1 MKNIFQFPW
10 RSRHKMLY
18 LWLGV
23 VLGILPPVL
32 AVLTELYLQKLP
44 LSLWAINYAFRKNP
58 ILWVFNL
65 GPLVLGITGYLL
77 GKQQDQMAQLA
88 NSLEQQVTQRTKE
101 LQQSEQVQGIL
112 NSLLRLSLEDLSL
125 DETLKQALERILGI
139 PWLPT
144 EPKGGIFLA
153 AENDPNALILR
164 ASHNMAAPLLQS
176 CARVPF
182 GVCLCGKA
190 AQSRTILFTDCVD
203 ARHEIRYEGMQPHGH
218 YNVPIVH
225 REKVLGVLVLYVPE
239 GHRPEPHEQEAL
251 QAIANTLAGMII
263 ARQAE
268 EENARQK
275 MFFEALVQTSP
286 VAVVV
291 MSNNQTIQS
300 CNEAFLTL
308 FEYTRKECVG
318 QNLDRLIVP
327 PETQEQ
333 AQQYSRQ
340 ALEGNLISRT
350 AQRRSKSGRIIDV
363 KISAAPVRIEGEMVG
378 VIAIYHDITELLK
391 AKREAEEAAKAKADF
406 LANMSHEIRTPLNA
420 IIGMT
425 SLLLDTRLDDE
436 QANFVEIIR
445 NSGDTLLA
453 VINDILDFSKIE
465 ASKMTVEKVPFN
477 LTYCIES
484 ALDLVAAKAFEKRL
498 ELAYFLQENMPVKFQ
513 GDITRLR
520 QVLVNLLS
528 NAVKFTHEGEI
539 TISVTVEAVQ
549 GTLHTLHFQVRD
561 TGIGIPQ
568 DKLHRLFEAFS
579 QADTS
584 TTRKFGGTGLGLA
597 ISKRLVELMGGTI
610 WVESEEV
617 KGSTF
622 HFTIQAELA
631 SGTASLSPRQT
642 QPSLSHCRLLVVDD
656 NATNRLILQKHASSW
671 GMSVSAAA
679 SGEEALQRLGEE
691 RFDLM
696 ILDMQMPEMDG
707 LTLAQEIRKR
717 PSAAQTPLIML
728 TSLGRKPEGAENLG
742 FSAFLSKPIKPSQLY
757 NSVCEA
763 LAKRPSLKPAAVV
776 PKPALFDAT
785 MGDRY
790 PLRILIAEDNLINQK
805 VAIGLLKKLG
815 YRADVVANGLEA
827 LEALRRQ
834 EYDIILMDAQMPEM
848 DGEQAARII
857 IERYP
862 PGKRPRLA
870 AVTANALEGDR
881 ERFLSVGFDDYISK
895 PIQVEE
901 LIRVLQNT
909 VPLPRKTTRPLR
921 LNSETTHSGD

>member
-1 MKNIFQFPW
+1 MEKVFQLN
-10 RSRHKMLY
+10 RRKGHVVLY
-18 LWLGV
+18 FWLGV

-32 AVLTELYLQKLP
+32 AILAELYFQKLP
-44 LSLWAINYAFRKNP
+44 FSLWAVSYAFRKDP
-58 ILWVFNL
+58 ILWVFML
-65 GPLVLGITGYLL
+65 GPLVLGAIGYFL
-77 GKQQDQMAQLA
+77 GRQQDLMIKLA
-88 NSLEQQVTQRTKE
+88 ASLEEKVTQRTTE
-101 LQQSEQVQGIL
+101 LQESSQVQEIL
-112 NSLLRLSLEDLSL
+112 NALLRLSLGNLSL
-125 DETLKQALERILGI
+125 QEMLEQALERIVTI

-144 EPKGGIFLA
+144 DPKGGIFLTS
-153 AENDPNALILR
+153 EDNPNILLLR
-164 ASHNMAAPLLQS
+164 ASHNMAAPLLKS

-182 GVCLCGKA
+182 GTCLCGRA
-190 AQSRTILFTDCVD
+190 AQSRKILFTDCVD
-203 ARHEIRYEGMQPHGH
+203 EQHEIRYEGIKPHGH
-218 YNVPIVH
+218 YNVPIIH

-239 GHRPEPHEQEAL
+239 GHHPHPNEKEAL
-251 QAIANTLAGMII
+251 QAIAHTLAGMIT
-263 ARQAE
+263 ARRAE
-268 EENARQK
+268 EDLARQK
-275 MFFEALVQTSP
+275 KFFETLVQTSP
-286 VAVVV
+286 AAVVV
-291 MSNNQTIQS
+291 MSNDHTIQS
-300 CNEAFLTL
+300 CNEAFLSL
-308 FEYTRKECVG
+308 FEYTLQECIG
-318 QNLDRLIVP
+318 QKLDDLIVP
-327 PETQEQ
+327 PEAQQQ
-333 AQQYSRQ
+333 AQQYSQQ
-340 ALEGNLISRT
+340 ALAGNLINQT
-350 AQRRSKSGRIIDV
+350 AQRRSKNGRLIDV
-363 KISAAPVRIEGEMVG
+363 KISAVPVRIEGEIVG

-425 SLLLDTRLDDE
+425 SLLLDTPLNDE
-436 QANFVEIIR
+436 QANFVETIR

-465 ASKMTVEKVPFN
+465 AGKMTVEKVPFN
-477 LTYCIES
+477 IAYCIES

-498 ELAYFLQENMPVKFQ
+498 ELVYVLQENMPVKFQ

-528 NAVKFTHEGEI
+528 NAVKFTSEGE
-539 TISVTVEAVQ
+539 VTVSVAVENVQ

-561 TGIGIPQ
+561 TGIGIPK
-568 DKLHRLFEAFS
+568 DKLHHLFEAFS

-597 ISKRLVELMGGTI
+597 ISKRLIELMGGTI
-610 WVESEEV
+610 WVESQEG

-631 SGTASLSPRQT
+631 SGTASLFPRQA
-642 QPSLSHCRLLVVDD
+642 QPTLAGRRLLVVDD

-671 GMSVSAAA
+671 GMSVSTAA
-679 SGEEALQRLGEE
+679 SGKEALQHIEHE

-707 LTLAQEIRKR
+707 LTLAQEIRKH
-717 PSAAQTPLIML
+717 PAAAQTPLIML
-728 TSLGRKPEGAENLG
+728 TSLGRKPEGVESVS
-742 FSAFLSKPIKPSQLY
+742 FSAFLSKPIKTSQLY
-757 NSVCEA
+757 NAVCEV
-763 LAKRPSLKPAAVV
+763 LASRPSAETAVPQKPAV
-776 PKPALFDAT
+776 FDAT
-785 MGDRY
+785 MGDRH

-815 YRADVVANGLEA
+815 YRADIAANGLEV
-827 LEALRRQ
+827 LDALRRQ

-848 DGEQAARII
+848 DGEQAAHII

-881 ERFLSVGFDDYISK
+881 ERFLSAGFDDYISK

-901 LIRVLQNT
+901 LVRVLQST
-909 VPLPRKTTRPLR
+909 VPLAHKTTRPLR
-921 LNSETTHSGD
+921 LNSGTTSSGD

>member
-1 MKNIFQFPW
+1 MDKVSQSVQ
-10 RSRHKMLY
+10 RKQYTALY
-18 LWLGV
+18 FWLGMA
-23 VLGILPPVL
+23 LGVLPPVL
-32 AVLTELYLQKLP
+32 AILAELYFQKLP
-44 LSLWAINYAFRKNP
+44 FLLWAVSYAFKKEP
-58 ILWVFNL
+58 ILWVFML
-65 GPLVLGITGYLL
+65 GPLVLGATGYFL
-77 GKQQDQMAQLA
+77 GRQQDLMVKLA
-88 NSLEQQVTQRTKE
+88 ASLEEKVAQRTTE
-101 LQQSEQVQGIL
+101 LRESAQVQEIL
-112 NSLLRLSLEDLSL
+112 NALLRLSLEDLSVQEML
-125 DETLKQALERILGI
+125 EQTLERLISI

-144 EPKGGIFLA
+144 DPKGGIFLTS
-153 AENDPNALILR
+153 EDDPNLLLLR
-164 ASHNMAAPLLQS
+164 ASHNMAAPLLKS

-182 GVCLCGKA
+182 GACLCGRA
-190 AQSRTILFTDCVD
+190 AQFGKILFTDCVD
-203 ARHEIRYEGMQPHGH
+203 EQHEIHYEGMKPHGH
-218 YNVPIVH
+218 YNVPIIH

-239 GHRPEPHEQEAL
+239 GHHPHPNEKEAL
-251 QAIANTLAGMII
+251 QAIAHTLAGMIT
-263 ARQAE
+263 ARRAE
-268 EENARQK
+268 EDLARQK
-275 MFFEALVQTSP
+275 KFFETLVQTSP
-286 VAVVV
+286 AAVVV
-291 MSNNQTIQS
+291 MSNDHTIQS
-300 CNEAFLTL
+300 CNEAFLSL
-308 FEYTRKECVG
+308 FEYTLEECIG
-318 QNLDRLIVP
+318 QKLDDLIVP
-327 PETQEQ
+327 PEAQEQ
-333 AQQYSRQ
+333 AQQYSQQ
-340 ALEGNLISRT
+340 ALAGNLINQT
-350 AQRRSKSGRIIDV
+350 AQRRSKNGRLIDV
-363 KISAAPVRIEGEMVG
+363 KISAVPVRIEGEIVG
-378 VIAIYHDITELLK
+378 VIAIYHDITELLQ

-436 QANFVEIIR
+436 QANFVETIR

-465 ASKMTVEKVPFN
+465 AGKMTVEKVPFN
-477 LTYCIES
+477 IAYCIES

-498 ELAYFLQENMPVKFQ
+498 ELVYVLQENMPVKFH

-528 NAVKFTHEGEI
+528 NAVKFTHEGEV
-539 TISVTVEAVQ
+539 TVAVTVEAVQ

-561 TGIGIPQ
+561 TGIGIPH
-568 DKLHRLFEAFS
+568 DKINRLFEAFS

-597 ISKRLVELMGGTI
+597 ISKRLIELMGGTI
-610 WVESEEV
+610 WVESQEG

-631 SGTASLSPRQT
+631 SGTASLFPRQA
-642 QPSLSHCRLLVVDD
+642 QPTLTGRRLLVVDD

-671 GMSVSAAA
+671 GMSVVTAA
-679 SGEEALQRLGEE
+679 SGKEALQHIERE

-707 LTLAQEIRKR
+707 LTLAQEIRKH
-717 PSAAQTPLIML
+717 PAAAQTPLIML
-728 TSLGRKPEGAENLG
+728 TSLGRKPEGVESVS
-742 FSAFLSKPIKPSQLY
+742 FSAFLSKPMKTSQLY
-757 NSVCEA
+757 NAVCEV
-763 LAKRPSLKPAAVV
+763 LAARPSAEPAAPQKPAGFD
-776 PKPALFDAT
+776 PA
-785 MGDRY
+785 MGDRH

-815 YRADVVANGLEA
+815 YRADIAANGLEV
-827 LEALRRQ
+827 LDALRRQ

-848 DGEQAARII
+848 DGEQAAHII

-881 ERFLSVGFDDYISK
+881 ERFLSGGFDDYISK

-901 LIRVLQNT
+901 LVRVLQNT

-921 LNSETTHSGD
+921 WNSGVTPSGD

>member
-1 MKNIFQFPW
+1 MEDTPETP
-10 RSRHKMLY
+10 RSKRY
-18 LWLGV
+18 AVRYTWLGV
-23 VLGILPPVL
+23 ILGILPPVL
-32 AVLTELYLQKLP
+32 AILTELYIQKLP
-44 LSLWAINYAFRKNP
+44 FSLWAISYALGKNP

-65 GPLVLGITGYLL
+65 GPLVLGATGYFL
-77 GKQQDQMAQLA
+77 GRQQDLMAALA
-88 NSLEQQVTQRTKE
+88 ASLEHRVAQRTHE
-101 LQQSEQVQGIL
+101 LQQSNQVQKIL
-112 NSLLRLSLEDLSL
+112 NSLLRLSLEDLSMQ
-125 DETLKQALERILGI
+125 ETLERALEQIVGI

-144 EPKGGIFLA
+144 QPKGGIFLTS
-153 AENDPNALILR
+153 EDEPNLLLLR
-164 ASHNMAAPLLQS
+164 ASHNMAVPLLKS

-182 GVCLCGKA
+182 GVCLCGRA
-190 AQSRTILFTDCVD
+190 AQSREILFTDCVD
-203 ARHEIRYEGMQPHGH
+203 ERHEIRYEGMQPHGH

-225 REKVLGVLVLYVPE
+225 REKTLGALVLYVPD
-239 GHRPEPHEQEAL
+239 GHQPHPSEKEAL
-251 QAIANTLAGMII
+251 QAIAHTLASMIA
-263 ARQAE
+263 ARRAE
-268 EENARQK
+268 EDLTRQK
-275 MFFEALVQTSP
+275 TFFETLVQTSP

-291 MSNNQTIQS
+291 MSNDQTIQS
-300 CNEAFLTL
+300 CNEAFLSL
-308 FEYTRKECVG
+308 FEYTREECLG
-318 QNLDRLIVP
+318 QTLDALIVP
-327 PETQEQ
+327 PEVQEE
-333 AQQYSRQ
+333 AQQYSRR
-340 ALEGNLISRT
+340 ALTGEFINQT
-350 AQRRSKSGRIIDV
+350 AQRRSKSGRMIDV
-363 KISAAPVRIEGEMVG
+363 KISALPVRIEGETVG
-378 VIAIYHDITELLK
+378 VIAIYYDITELLK

-425 SLLLDTRLDDE
+425 SLLLDTPLNDE
-436 QANFVEIIR
+436 QANFVETIR

-465 ASKMTVEKVPFN
+465 AGKMTVEKVPFN
-477 LTYCIES
+477 VAYCIES
-484 ALDLVAAKAFEKRL
+484 ALDLVAAKAFEKHL
-498 ELAYFLQENMPVKFQ
+498 ELAYVLQENMPVKFQ

-528 NAVKFTHEGEI
+528 NAVKFTQEGE
-539 TISVTVEAVQ
+539 VTVSASVESVQ
-549 GTLHTLHFQVRD
+549 GSVYTLHFQVRD
-561 TGIGIPQ
+561 TGIGIPK

-597 ISKRLVELMGGTI
+597 ISKRLIELMGGTI
-610 WVESEEV
+610 WVESEEG

-622 HFTIQAELA
+622 HFTIRAELA
-631 SGTASLSPRQT
+631 SGTASLFPRQA
-642 QPSLSHCRLLVVDD
+642 QPNLSNRRLLVVDD

-671 GMSVSAAA
+671 GMSVSTAA
-679 SGEEALQRLGEE
+679 SGKEALQRIEQE

-707 LTLAQEIRKR
+707 VTLAQEIRKL
-717 PSAAQTPLIML
+717 PSADGTPLIML
-728 TSLGRKPEGAENLG
+728 TSLGRKPEGAESLA
-742 FSAFLSKPIKPSQLY
+742 FSAFLSKPIKTSQLY

-763 LAKRPSLKPAAVV
+763 LAEHPSAEPAAPQKTAV
-776 PKPALFDAT
+776 FDAS
-785 MGDRY
+785 MADRH

-815 YRADVVANGLEA
+815 YRADVAANGLEA

-881 ERFLSVGFDDYISK
+881 ERFLSAGFDDYISK

-901 LIRVLQNT
+901 LVRVLQNT

-921 LNSETTHSGD
+921 LSSETTPSGD

>member
-1 MKNIFQFPW
+1 MKSKPQS
-10 RSRHKMLY
+10 SRRRKYTTLY
-18 LWLGV
+18 FWLGV
-23 VLGILPPVL
+23 LLGILPPVL
-32 AVLTELYLQKLP
+32 AILTELYLQKLP
-44 LSLWAINYAFRKNP
+44 LSLWAVNYALRKNP

-65 GPLVLGITGYLL
+65 GPLVLGATGYFL
-77 GKQQDQMAQLA
+77 GHQQDQMAQLA
-88 NSLEQQVTQRTKE
+88 ASLEQQVTQRTKE
-101 LQQSEQVQGIL
+101 LQQSKQIQEVL
-112 NSLLRLSLEDLSL
+112 NSLLRLSLEDFSM
-125 DETLKQALERILGI
+125 DETLSQALERIINI

-144 EPKGGIFLA
+144 EPKGGIFLVS
-153 AENDPNALILR
+153 EHDPGVLILR
-164 ASHNMAAPLLQS
+164 ASHNMAAPLLKS

-182 GVCLCGKA
+182 GVCLCGRA

-203 ARHEIRYEGMQPHGH
+203 QRHEIRYDGMQPHGH

-225 REKVLGVLVLYVPE
+225 RDKVLGVLVLYVPD
-239 GHRPEPHEQEAL
+239 GHQPQPEEREAL
-251 QAIANTLAGMII
+251 QAIAHTLAGIII

-275 MFFEALVQTSP
+275 TFFETLVQTSP

-291 MSNNQTIQS
+291 MSNDQTIQA
-300 CNEAFLTL
+300 CNEAFLSL
-308 FEYTRKECVG
+308 FEYSREECIG
-318 QNLDRLIVP
+318 QHLDTLIVP
-327 PETQEQ
+327 PEALSQ
-333 AQQYSRQ
+333 AQQYSLQ
-340 ALEGNLISRT
+340 ALEGTLISQT

-363 KISAAPVRIEGEMVG
+363 KISAAPVRIAGEMIG

-425 SLLLDTRLDDE
+425 SLLLDTPLNDE
-436 QANFVEIIR
+436 QTNFIETIR
-445 NSGDTLLA
+445 NSSDTLLA

-465 ASKMTVEKVPFN
+465 AGKMTLEKVPFN

-498 ELAYFLQENMPVKFQ
+498 ELAYFVQDNMPLKFQ

-528 NAVKFTHEGEI
+528 NAVKFTNEGE
-539 TISVTVEAVQ
+539 VTVSVAAQAVEDS
-549 GTLHTLHFQVRD
+549 LYTLHFQVRD
-561 TGIGIPQ
+561 TGIGIAP
-568 DKLHRLFEAFS
+568 DKLHRLFTAFS

-610 WVESEEV
+610 WVESEEG

-622 HFTIQAELA
+622 HFTIKAELA
-631 SGTASLSPRQT
+631 SGTASLFPRQA
-642 QPSLSHCRLLVVDD
+642 QPSLSERRLLVVDD

-671 GMSVSAAA
+671 GLSVSAAA
-679 SGEEALQRLGEE
+679 SGKEALQRVGEE
-691 RFDLM
+691 HFDLM

-707 LTLAQEIRKR
+707 LTLAQEIRKH
-717 PSAAQTPLIML
+717 PSAAETPLIML
-728 TSLGRKPEGAENLG
+728 TSLGRKPEGADKLG
-742 FSAFLSKPIKPSQLY
+742 LSAFLSKPIKPSQLY

-763 LAKRPSLKPAAVV
+763 LAKRPSAEPAKAS
-776 PKPALFDAT
+776 KPALFDAT
-785 MGDRY
+785 LGDRH

-815 YRADVVANGLEA
+815 YRADVVANGLEV

-862 PGKRPRLA
+862 RGKRPRLA

-881 ERFLSVGFDDYISK
+881 ERFLSIGFDDYISK

-901 LIRVLQNT
+901 LTRVLQNT

-921 LNSETTHSGD
+921 LNDQTTPSGD

>member
-1 MKNIFQFPW
+1 
-10 RSRHKMLY
+10 MLA
-18 LWLGV
+18 
-23 VLGILPPVL
+23 IL
-32 AVLTELYLQKLP
+32 AELYIQKLP
-44 LSLWAINYAFRKNP
+44 FSLWAVSYALRKNP

-65 GPLVLGITGYLL
+65 GPLVLGATGYFL
-77 GKQQDQMAQLA
+77 GRQQDLMVELNA
-88 NSLEQQVTQRTKE
+88 SLEDRVAQRTQE
-101 LQQSEQVQGIL
+101 LQQSNQVQNIL
-112 NSLLRLSLEDLSL
+112 NNLLRLSLEELSMQ
-125 DETLKQALERILGI
+125 ETLERALEQIIGI

-144 EPKGGIFLA
+144 EPKGGIFLTS
-153 AENDPNALILR
+153 EDEPKVLLLR
-164 ASHNMAAPLLQS
+164 ASHNMAIPLLKS

-182 GVCLCGKA
+182 GTCLCGRA
-190 AQSRTILFTDCVD
+190 AQSREILFTDCVD
-203 ARHEIRYEGMQPHGH
+203 QQHEIRYEGMQPHGH

-225 REKVLGVLVLYVPE
+225 RDKVLGVLVLYVPD
-239 GHRPEPHEQEAL
+239 GHQPQPHEKESL
-251 QAIANTLAGMII
+251 QAIAHTLASMIA
-263 ARQAE
+263 ARRAE
-268 EENARQK
+268 ENLTRQK
-275 MFFEALVQTSP
+275 TFFETLVQTSP

-291 MSNNQTIQS
+291 MSNDQTIQS
-300 CNEAFLTL
+300 CNEAFLSL
-308 FEYTRKECVG
+308 FEYTREECVG
-318 QNLDRLIVP
+318 QTLDALIVP
-327 PETQEQ
+327 PEVQEE
-333 AQQYSRQ
+333 AQQYSRR
-340 ALEGNLISRT
+340 ALAGYFINQT
-350 AQRRSKSGRIIDV
+350 AQRRSKSGRMIDV
-363 KISAAPVRIEGEMVG
+363 KISAVPVRIEGETVG

-425 SLLLDTRLDDE
+425 SLLLDTPLNDE
-436 QANFVEIIR
+436 QSNFVETIR

-465 ASKMTVEKVPFN
+465 AGKMTVEKVPFN
-477 LTYCIES
+477 VAYCIES

-498 ELAYFLQENMPVKFQ
+498 ELAYVLQENMPVKFQ

-520 QVLVNLLS
+520 QVLVNLLG
-528 NAVKFTHEGEI
+528 NAVKFTQEGE
-539 TISVTVEAVQ
+539 VTVAASVESVQ
-549 GTLHTLHFQVRD
+549 GSVYTLHFQVRD
-561 TGIGIPQ
+561 TGIGIPK

-597 ISKRLVELMGGTI
+597 ISKRLIELMGGTI
-610 WVESEEV
+610 WVESEEG

-631 SGTASLSPRQT
+631 SGTASLFPRQT
-642 QPSLSHCRLLVVDD
+642 QPSLSNRRLLVVDD

-671 GMSVSAAA
+671 GMSVSVAA
-679 SGEEALQRLGEE
+679 SGKEALQRIEQE

-707 LTLAQEIRKR
+707 LTLAQEIRKH
-717 PSAAQTPLIML
+717 PSAAGTPLIML
-728 TSLGRKPEGAENLG
+728 TSLGRKPEGAESLA
-742 FSAFLSKPIKPSQLY
+742 FSAFLSKPIKTSQLY
-757 NSVCEA
+757 NSVCEV
-763 LAKRPSLKPAAVV
+763 LAEHPQAEPAAPQKTAV
-776 PKPALFDAT
+776 FDAA
-785 MGDRY
+785 MADRH
-790 PLRILIAEDNLINQK
+790 PLRILVAEDNLINQK

-815 YRADVVANGLEA
+815 YRADIAANGLEV

-862 PGKRPRLA
+862 RGKRPRLA

-881 ERFLSVGFDDYISK
+881 ERFLAVGFDDYVSK

-901 LIRVLQNT
+901 LVRVLQNT

-921 LNSETTHSGD
+921 LNSDTTPSGD

>member
-1 MKNIFQFPW
+1 MKSKSQPSW
-10 RSRHKMLY
+10 RQRHAVLY
-18 LWLGV
+18 FWLGA

-32 AVLTELYLQKLP
+32 AILTELYLQKLP
-44 LSLWAINYAFRKNP
+44 LSWWAINYALRKNP

-65 GPLVLGITGYLL
+65 GPLVLGVTGYFL

-88 NSLEQQVTQRTKE
+88 ASLEQQVLQRTKE
-101 LQQSEQVQGIL
+101 LQESKQIQEIL
-112 NSLLRLSLEDLSL
+112 NSLLRLSLEDLSME
-125 DETLKQALERILGI
+125 ETLKQALEQIISI

-144 EPKGGIFLA
+144 EPKGGIFLVSQ
-153 AENDPNALILR
+153 NDPTALVLR
-164 ASHNMAAPLLQS
+164 ASHNMAAALLKS

-182 GVCLCGKA
+182 GVCLCGQA
-190 AQSRTILFTDCVD
+190 AQTRRILFTDCVD
-203 ARHEIRYEGMQPHGH
+203 QRHEIRYEGMQPHGH

-225 REKVLGVLVLYVPE
+225 HDKVLGVLVLYVPD
-239 GHRPEPHEQEAL
+239 GHQPQAGEQAAL
-251 QAIANTLAGMII
+251 EAIAHTLASMII
-263 ARQAE
+263 ARQVK
-268 EENARQK
+268 EENTRQK
-275 MFFEALVQTSP
+275 TFFETLVQTSP
-286 VAVVV
+286 AAVVV
-291 MSNNQTIQS
+291 MSNDQTIQA
-300 CNEAFLTL
+300 CNEAFLSL
-308 FEYTRKECVG
+308 FEYSREECVG
-318 QNLDRLIVP
+318 QLLDTLIVP
-327 PETQEQ
+327 PEARGE
-333 AQQYSRQ
+333 AQQFSLQ
-340 ALEGNLISRT
+340 ALDGKLINQT
-350 AQRRSKSGRIIDV
+350 AQRRSKSGRMIDV

-391 AKREAEEAAKAKADF
+391 AKREAEEAAKAKAEF

-425 SLLLDTRLDDE
+425 SLLLDTPLNDE
-436 QANFVEIIR
+436 QANFVETIR

-465 ASKMTVEKVPFN
+465 AGKMTVENVPFN
-477 LTYCIES
+477 LAYCIES
-484 ALDLVAAKAFEKRL
+484 ALDLVAAKAFEKQL
-498 ELAYFLQENMPVKFQ
+498 ELAYVLQEDMPVKFQ

-528 NAVKFTHEGEI
+528 NAVKFTHEGEV
-539 TISVTVEAVQ
+539 TISVGAEAVQ
-549 GTLHTLHFQVRD
+549 GALYTLHFQVRD

-568 DKLHRLFEAFS
+568 DKLHRLFGAFS

-597 ISKRLVELMGGTI
+597 ISKRLVELMGGKI
-610 WVESEEV
+610 WVESEEG

-631 SGTASLSPRQT
+631 SGTASLFPRQV
-642 QPSLSHCRLLVVDD
+642 QPSLSQRRLLVVDD
-656 NATNRLILQKHASSW
+656 NATNRLIIQKHASNW
-671 GMSVSAAA
+671 GMSVSAAG
-679 SGEEALQRLGEE
+679 SGKEALQRLKEE

-707 LTLAQEIRKR
+707 LTLAQEIRKH

-728 TSLGRKPEGAENLG
+728 TSLGRKPEGAENLA

-763 LAKRPSLKPAAVV
+763 LAERPSIEPAAA
-776 PKPALFDAT
+776 PKPAMFDAT
-785 MGDRY
+785 MGDRH

-805 VAIGLLKKLG
+805 VAIALLKKLG
-815 YRADVVANGLEA
+815 YRADIVANGLEA
-827 LEALRRQ
+827 LEAVRRQ
-834 EYDIILMDAQMPEM
+834 EYDLILMDAQMPEM

-857 IERYP
+857 VERYP
-862 PGKRPRLA
+862 RGKRPRLA

-881 ERFLSVGFDDYISK
+881 ERFLSIGFDDYISK

-909 VPLPRKTTRPLR
+909 VPLPRKNTRPLR
-921 LNSETTHSGD
+921 LSSENATSSGD

>member
-1 MKNIFQFPW
+1 MKNASQSN
-10 RSRHKMLY
+10 RRKYMELY
-18 LWLGV
+18 FWLGV
-23 VLGILPPVL
+23 MLGVLPPVL
-32 AVLTELYLQKLP
+32 AILTELYLQQLP
-44 LSLWAINYAFRKNP
+44 LTVWAIQYVLRKNP

-65 GPLVLGITGYLL
+65 GPLVLGATGYFL
-77 GKQQDQMAQLA
+77 GRQQDLMINLTA
-88 NSLEQQVTQRTKE
+88 SLEQRVAQRTAE
-101 LQQSEQVQGIL
+101 LQQSNQVQEIL
-112 NSLLRLSLEDLSL
+112 NSLLRLSLEELSMQ
-125 DETLKQALERILGI
+125 ETLEQALERIINI

-144 EPKGGIFLA
+144 EPKGGIFLTS
-153 AENDPNALILR
+153 EDDPNVLLLR
-164 ASHNMAAPLLQS
+164 ASHNMAVPLLKS

-182 GVCLCGKA
+182 GTCLCGRV

-203 ARHEIRYEGMQPHGH
+203 ERHEIQYEGMKPHGH

-225 REKVLGVLVLYVPE
+225 RDKVLGVLVLYVSD
-239 GHRPEPHEQEAL
+239 GHQPQPNEKEAL
-251 QAIANTLAGMII
+251 QAIAHTLASMIA

-268 EENARQK
+268 EDLTRQK
-275 MFFEALVQTSP
+275 KFFETLVQTSP
-286 VAVVV
+286 AAVVV
-291 MSNNQTIQS
+291 MSSDQTIQS
-300 CNEAFLTL
+300 CNEAFVSL
-308 FEYTRKECVG
+308 FEYTREECVG
-318 QNLDRLIVP
+318 QKLDALIVP
-327 PETQEQ
+327 PEAHEQ
-333 AQQYSRQ
+333 AQQYSQQ
-340 ALEGNLISRT
+340 ALAGNLINQI
-350 AQRRSKSGRIIDV
+350 AQRRSKNGRVIDV
-363 KISAAPVRIEGEMVG
+363 KISAVPVRIEGETVG
-378 VIAIYHDITELLK
+378 VIAIYHDITELLQ

-436 QANFVEIIR
+436 QANFVETIR

-465 ASKMTVEKVPFN
+465 AGKMTVEKVPFN
-477 LTYCIES
+477 IAYCIES

-498 ELAYFLQENMPVKFQ
+498 ELAYVLQENMPVKFQ

-520 QVLVNLLS
+520 QVLVNLLG
-528 NAVKFTHEGEI
+528 NAVKFTQAGE
-539 TISVTVEAVQ
+539 VTVSAAVENVQ
-549 GTLHTLHFQVRD
+549 GSLYTLHFQVRD
-561 TGIGIPQ
+561 TGIGIPK

-597 ISKRLVELMGGTI
+597 ISKRLIELMGGTI
-610 WVESEEV
+610 WVESEEG

-622 HFTIQAELA
+622 HFTIQAEPA
-631 SGTASLSPRQT
+631 SGTASLFPRQA
-642 QPSLSHCRLLVVDD
+642 QPNLSNRRLLVVDD
-656 NATNRLILQKHASSW
+656 NDTNRLILQKHAASW

-679 SGEEALQRLGEE
+679 SGKEALQRIEQE

-707 LTLAQEIRKR
+707 LTLAQEIRKH
-717 PSAAQTPLIML
+717 PTAAQTPLIML
-728 TSLGRKPEGAENLG
+728 TSLGRKPEGAEGVAFN
-742 FSAFLSKPIKPSQLY
+742 AFLSKPIKTSQLY
-757 NSVCEA
+757 NTVCEV
-763 LAKRPSLKPAAVV
+763 LAARPSAEAVAPQKQAV
-776 PKPALFDAT
+776 FDPS
-785 MGDRY
+785 MGDRH
-790 PLRILIAEDNLINQK
+790 PLRILLAEDNLINQK

-815 YRADVVANGLEA
+815 YRADLAANGLEV

-862 PGKRPRLA
+862 RGKRPRLA

-881 ERFLSVGFDDYISK
+881 ERFLAIGFDDYISK

-901 LIRVLQNT
+901 LVRVLQNT

-921 LNSETTHSGD
+921 LHGESTSSGD